1 MLKHRRL
8 FLSLALVAL
17 VGIMAGEARAASI
30 SMTISV
36 TGAATSFD
44 IDAVAVATATSYTV
58 DPTGLT
64 AINGYLAANGSE
76 YRFASST
83 TGTTTNLGGSSNFPG
98 STQGLLTVT
107 GEIHALATAG
117 TNAGVTITETESGFT
132 SPTGFTGT
140 LASSSSGTFTNQ
152 STGGGHE
159 VSSLFNSTPT
169 SPSSYDVLSNTAIG
183 NPNSETG
190 SATGVIAPVPTLYT
204 LTNVISWGVSAP
216 GLDHPASG
224 HPDTIDGF
232 SVSAVVTAVP
242 EPASLVTMMMGTPLP
257 LAVLWFLRRRR
268 ALA

>member
-1 MLKHRRL
+1 M
-8 FLSLALVAL
+8 VAL

-44 IDAVAVATATSYTV
+44 IDSVAVATATSYTV
-58 DPTGLT
+58 DSTGLT
-64 AINGYLAANGSE
+64 AINGYLSSNGSE

-98 STQGLLTVT
+98 SSQGFLTMG
-107 GEIHALATAG
+107 GELHALATAG
-117 TNAGVTITETESGFT
+117 TNSGLTITETESGFT
-132 SPTGFTGT
+132 SPTGSSGT
-140 LASSSSGTFTNQ
+140 LTSSSSGTFTNQ

-159 VSSLFNSTPT
+159 VTSTFDTTPT
-169 SPSSYDVLSNTAIG
+169 SPYNVLSNAAIG
-183 NPNSETG
+183 NPNSQTG
-190 SATGVIAPVPTLYT
+190 SSSVHVAPVPTLYT

-216 GLDHPASG
+216 GLDHPATG
-224 HPDTIDGF
+224 GPDTVDGF

-242 EPASLVTMMMGTPLP
+242 EPASLVTMLMGTPLP

-268 ALA
+268 ARA

>member
-1 MLKHRRL
+1 
-8 FLSLALVAL
+8 
-17 VGIMAGEARAASI
+17 MAGEARAAAI

-36 TGAATSFD
+36 TNASTSFD

-58 DPTGLT
+58 DSTGLT

-107 GEIHALATAG
+107 GEIHALATGG

-132 SPTGFTGT
+132 SPTGSTGT
-140 LASSSSGTFTNQ
+140 LSSSSSGTFTNQ

-159 VSSLFNSTPT
+159 VTSMFNGTPT
-169 SPSSYDVLSNTAIG
+169 PSYNVLSVNPP
-183 NPNSETG
+183 NPNSQ
-190 SATGVIAPVPTLYT
+190 TGVASVTVAPVPTLYT

-216 GLDHPASG
+216 GLDHPATG

-242 EPASLVTMMMGTPLP
+242 EPASLVTMLMGTPLP